1 MPIVRVGGLG
11 LRPIPGFRN
20 DKRDYDA
27 KAIADTLGL
36 STSRVGR
43 ILGVGPS
50 ATSRN
55 LATPKVRIR
64 AAKLERILI
73 LLADLYGDFG
83 YAVAW
88 LKTPSVLWGEERDLT
103 AFDLMMG
110 EDWGLDFVLQTV
122 EAMRRGDPL
131 T

>member
-11 LRPIPGFRN
+11 LGSVLGFRN
-20 DKRDYDA
+20 DKQDYDA

-36 STSRVGR
+36 STSRAAR
-43 ILGVGPS
+43 ILDVGPS
-50 ATSRN
+50 VKSRN
-55 LATPKVRIR
+55 LATPKIRIR
-64 AAKLERILI
+64 AAKLERII
-73 LLADLYGDFG
+73 NLLTDLYGDFG

-88 LKTPSVLWGEERDLT
+88 LKTPSVLWGEEGDLT
-103 AFDLMMG
+103 AFDLMIG
-110 EDWGLDFVLQTV
+110 EDWGLDFALQIV